1 MVMEGIVLINK
12 DKNKTSRDIVNE
24 LTHIFGTKKIGHTG
38 TLDPIATGVLVVCIG
53 KYTKLVNTL
62 VSLEK
67 EYIATI
73 KLGIKTDTL
82 DITGNILEK
91 HECKVEKEKLLNELK
106 SLIGEFK
113 QTVPIYSA
121 KKVNGKK
128 LYEYARNNESV
139 VLPENIVNIY
149 NLELL
154 EYKNDEIKIKC
165 NVSKG
170 TYIRSLIQ
178 KICDDLNIIGTMSD
192 LVRTKQGIYDISESY
207 TVEEIKNGNFKI
219 LKAKDILDYKNYNL
233 TDEEYLRVKN
243 GNHIKV
249 NLNDENLI
257 LLYDNKEVAIYK
269 KKNDIYIPSIMLI

>member
-24 LTHIFGTKKIGHTG
+24 LTHILGTKKIGHTG
-38 TLDPIATGVLVVCIG
+38 TLDPIATGVLVVCVG

-219 LKAKDILDYKNYNL
+219 LKAKDILNYKNYNL
-233 TDEEYLRVKN
+233 TDEEYQRVKN

-249 NLNDENLI
+249 KLNDENLI
-257 LLYDNKEVAIYK
+257 LLYDNKEIAIYK
-269 KKNDIYIPSIMLI
+269 KKDDIYIPSIMLI

>member
-1 MVMEGIVLINK
+1 M
-12 DKNKTSRDIVNE
+12 
-24 LTHIFGTKKIGHTG
+24 
-38 TLDPIATGVLVVCIG
+38 
-53 KYTKLVNTL
+53 
-62 VSLEK
+62 
-67 EYIATI
+67 
-73 KLGIKTDTL
+73 
-82 DITGNILEK
+82 
-91 HECKVEKEKLLNELK
+91 
-106 SLIGEFK
+106 
-113 QTVPIYSA
+113 
-121 KKVNGKK
+121 
-128 LYEYARNNESV
+128 
-139 VLPENIVNIY
+139 LPENIVNIY

-233 TDEEYLRVKN
+233 TDEEYQRVKN

>member
-62 VSLEK
+62 VSLKK

-82 DITGNILEK
+82 DITGNVLEK
-91 HECKVEKEKLLNELK
+91 RECKVEKEKLLIELK

-154 EYKNDEIKIKC
+154 E
-165 NVSKG
+165 
-170 TYIRSLIQ
+170 
-178 KICDDLNIIGTMSD
+178 
-192 LVRTKQGIYDISESY
+192 
-207 TVEEIKNGNFKI
+207 
-219 LKAKDILDYKNYNL
+219 
-233 TDEEYLRVKN
+233 
-243 GNHIKV
+243 
-249 NLNDENLI
+249 
-257 LLYDNKEVAIYK
+257 
-269 KKNDIYIPSIMLI
+269 

>member
-82 DITGNILEK
+82 DITGNVLEK
-91 HECKVEKEKLLNELK
+91 RKCVVEKEKLKNELK
-106 SLIGEFK
+106 SLIGEVK
-113 QTVPIYSA
+113 QTIPIYSA

-154 EYKNDEIKIKC
+154 EYKNDEFKIKC

-178 KICDDLNIIGTMSD
+178 KICDDLNVIGTMSD
-192 LVRTKQGIYDISESY
+192 LVRTRQGIYDIAESY
-207 TVEEIKNGNFKI
+207 TIKEIKNGNFKV
-219 LKAKDILDYKNYNL
+219 LKAKDILEYKNYNL
-233 TDEEYLRVKN
+233 TDVEYQKVKN

-249 NLNDENLI
+249 NLNEENLI

>member
-82 DITGNILEK
+82 DITGNVLEK
-91 HECKVEKEKLLNELK
+91 RKCVVEKEKLKNELK
-106 SLIGEFK
+106 SLIGEVK

-154 EYKNDEIKIKC
+154 EYKNDEFKIKC

-178 KICDDLNIIGTMSD
+178 KICDDLNVIGTMSD
-192 LVRTKQGIYDISESY
+192 LVRTKQGIYDIAESY
-207 TVEEIKNGNFKI
+207 TIKEIKNGNFKV
-219 LKAKDILDYKNYNL
+219 LKAKDILKYKNYNL
-233 TDEEYLRVKN
+233 TDVEYQKVKN

-249 NLNDENLI
+249 NLNEENLI

>member
-62 VSLEK
+62 VSLKK

-82 DITGNILEK
+82 DITGNVLEK
-91 HECKVEKEKLLNELK
+91 RECKVEKEKLLNELK

-207 TVEEIKNGNFKI
+207 TIEEIKNGNFKI

-233 TDEEYLRVKN
+233 TDEEYQRVKN

-269 KKNDIYIPSIMLI
+269 KKDDIYIPSIMLI

>member
-233 TDEEYLRVKN
+233 TDVEYQRVKN

>member
-233 TDEEYLRVKN
+233 TDVEYQRVKN
-243 GNHIKV
+243 GNHINV